1 MEQPDELLLLSLEP
15 VEARTLLA
23 LRHLASSERLVEATT
38 ESLGELTGYS
48 PASLRRG
55 LRGLEKAGL
64 VETTRTKKEFGKFA
78 QNRYKLTQ
86 PPLTDK
92 RWEPKPSLT
101 DDSVGQEPSL
111 TDERST
117 HGQVVDIA
125 NIDIPTSSHTVYNYS
140 DSHMRKKKYKEVRV
154 GSERWKPKGE
164 DTSGDDDIGGVG
176 LFDDEKPAAVKHKLS
191 TDARDPK
198 TRGRRP
204 QENWT
209 AADVAVEFSFQLSRK
224 YPYLPGTFQ
233 TSPLRGALAKNR
245 KQYGITPLIELEILR
260 LFLGDARNH
269 KDAEQKPDLLY
280 KRYLKMFQTHMSEAL
295 KNLGMPSMKDMA
307 DTDVAREEVDEYVYA
322 SDGRSF
328 DNSIP
333 GRRMLEKYED
343 KLARNA

>member
-1 MEQPDELLLLSLEP
+1 
-15 VEARTLLA
+15 
-23 LRHLASSERLVEATT
+23 
-38 ESLGELTGYS
+38 
-48 PASLRRG
+48 
-55 LRGLEKAGL
+55 
-64 VETTRTKKEFGKFA
+64 
-78 QNRYKLTQ
+78 
-86 PPLTDK
+86 
-92 RWEPKPSLT
+92 
-101 DDSVGQEPSL
+101 
-111 TDERST
+111 
-117 HGQVVDIA
+117 
-125 NIDIPTSSHTVYNYS
+125 
-140 DSHMRKKKYKEVRV
+140 MRKKKYKEVHV

-176 LFDDEKPAAVKHKLS
+176 LFEDEKPAAVKHKLS

-260 LFLGDARNH
+260 LFLGDSRNH

-295 KNLGMPSMKDMA
+295 KNLGMPSMKELA
-307 DTDVAREEVDEYVYA
+307 DVDLVHEKTEEYVYA
-322 SDGRSF
+322 SDGQAF

-333 GRRMLEKYED
+333 GRYMLQRYED
-343 KLARNA
+343 KLISDA